1 MAGPNA
7 GPSSLESLRHHH
19 WHLFHTCST
28 LVMEKTP
35 SLSTSSVL
43 TGGPLETM
51 AAFMDSD
58 GVLRRSSSVTRRM
71 LLRGASVGKE
81 EFLRDPSSTDDSDS
95 SWASA
100 KDVQPDVVEDT
111 VSEWRRRR
119 SQLVSEIRHVKHELL
134 VASNAK
140 LQQRTQ
146 QWYDASE
153 TDPEA
158 ETTSSHTAQC
168 PSPRARAFVDAE
180 GNVRRK
186 SANVEAAAHGGPA
199 SPTMRPSIVFEFMQA
214 IID

>member
-1 MAGPNA
+1 
-7 GPSSLESLRHHH
+7 
-19 WHLFHTCST
+19 
-28 LVMEKTP
+28 MEKTQ
-35 SLSTSSVL
+35 SLSASPL
-43 TGGPLETM
+43 PTGGPLETK

-95 SWASA
+95 SWASTD
-100 KDVQPDVVEDT
+100 DVQPSVEEDA

-119 SQLVSEIRHVKHELL
+119 SRLVSEIRHVKHELL

-153 TDPEA
+153 TDPDA
-158 ETTSSHTAQC
+158 ETTSAHTAQC
-168 PSPRARAFVDAE
+168 PSPRARAFVDGE

-186 SANVEAAAHGGPA
+186 SDSSEVAAHGGPT
-199 SPTMRPSIVFEFMQA
+199 SPTMRPSIVFEFVQA